1 MAEAPTWMIADLA
14 EEIERALAEGG
25 AGDGRLVEGRATAVK
40 ASPERGN
47 SSRIVMGT
55 SCLPPHFSTVP
66 HSHEAEEVSVVL
78 SGGGWV
84 DIDGT
89 PNSLEPGMVLFA
101 PSYLPHQTHSGP
113 DGLTVL
119 WFYAPPGSEARW
131 MAKDDARERTTT

>member
-1 MAEAPTWMIADLA
+1 MPGATGWLLSDLA

-47 SSRIVMGT
+47 SSKIVMGT
-55 SCLPPHFSTVP
+55 SCLPPHFATAP

-78 SGGGWV
+78 AGGGWV

-89 PNSLEPGMVLFA
+89 PHTLQTGGILLA
-101 PSYLPHQTHSGP
+101 PSNLPHQIHSGP

-131 MAKDDARERTTT
+131 MADDEDRTGAST

>member
-1 MAEAPTWMIADLA
+1 MPGATGWLLSDLA
-14 EEIERALAEGG
+14 EEIEKALAEGG

-47 SSRIVMGT
+47 SSKIVMGT
-55 SCLPPHFSTVP
+55 SCLPPHFSTVA
-66 HSHEAEEVSVVL
+66 HSHEAEKVSVVL

-89 PNSLEPGMVLFA
+89 PHTLQPGGILLA
-101 PSYLPHQTHSGP
+101 PSNLPHQTHSGP

-119 WFYAPPGSEARW
+119 WFYARPGSEVRRLAE
-131 MAKDDARERTTT
+131 DADRAEAST

>member
-1 MAEAPTWMIADLA
+1 MTEATGWLISDLA

-25 AGDGRLVEGRATAVK
+25 AGDGRIVEGRATAVK

-47 SSRIVMGT
+47 SSKLVMGT

-89 PNSLEPGMVLFA
+89 AHTLQPGKVLIA
-101 PSYLPHQTHSGP
+101 PSDLPHQTHSGS

-131 MAKDDARERTTT
+131 LADDDDRTEGST

>member
-1 MAEAPTWMIADLA
+1 MTEATGWLLSDLA

-47 SSRIVMGT
+47 SSKIVMGT

-84 DIDGT
+84 DIDDT
-89 PNSLEPGMVLFA
+89 PHTLQPGCILFA
-101 PSYLPHQTHSGP
+101 PSNLPHQTHSGP

-131 MAKDDARERTTT
+131 LAEDDDQAEASI